1 MIAKPRLKLKPAYRE
16 QTWVVRELWE
26 ADTIRLD
33 TFSLYLCCKIW
44 NQNLKPGPV
53 VPLAMFL
60 TPPKK
65 VPDISNNVN
74 GSKCTWLLGCQR
86 EKVVSEEA
94 RCNSELAVRPSTF
107 MSPTNAN
114 YLLPTNAQMQTT
126 FSNKCKLASH
136 ANLLESKWT
145 SRQCNSEA
153 FCHFNGIKICLISAS
168 QMDRLDPSISFSVKR
183 SRSWYYVVHVVDS
196 GRTCDSDNLEKQ
208 SLAFKHYTLGVFY
221 TFVIFLN
228 WTERPEISL
237 WPLKFWVFWLLST
250 WCWYL
255 IVRFYW
261 GIQTELREKLREN

>member
-1 MIAKPRLKLKPAYRE
+1 
-16 QTWVVRELWE
+16 
-26 ADTIRLD
+26 
-33 TFSLYLCCKIW
+33 
-44 NQNLKPGPV
+44 
-53 VPLAMFL
+53 
-60 TPPKK
+60 
-65 VPDISNNVN
+65 
-74 GSKCTWLLGCQR
+74 
-86 EKVVSEEA
+86 
-94 RCNSELAVRPSTF
+94 

-183 SRSWYYVVHVVDS
+183 SRSWYYVVHVLDS